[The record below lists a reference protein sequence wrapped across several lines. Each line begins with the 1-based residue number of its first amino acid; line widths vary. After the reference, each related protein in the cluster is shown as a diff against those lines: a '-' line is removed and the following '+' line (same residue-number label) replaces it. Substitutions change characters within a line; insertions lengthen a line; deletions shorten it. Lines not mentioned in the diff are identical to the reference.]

1 MAEEGGVGEGG
12 DDHGGSVRSVHSP
25 LGNKGGGVR
34 AEGPLFL
41 PGCAIRECRGW
52 AERRGGQRGG
62 HLELDQHGVVALPQ
76 VGQIQTPLI
85 IFEPLGAGKGGS
97 LASTD
102 LCTRT
107 PYRPGPGPCAAHQQ
121 VLHVPHGKVDVLQN
135 FPAAL
140 GRPLHF
146 LPFHRLFCGQKGR
159 PAPG

>member
-1 MAEEGGVGEGG
+1 MVGHPREHEAGCNQDGNVSQADQGRRSSAWARAVREGLVGIAG
-12 DDHGGSVRSVHSP
+12 
-25 LGNKGGGVR
+25 
-34 AEGPLFL
+34 
-41 PGCAIRECRGW
+41 
-52 AERRGGQRGG
+52 RRGGQRGG